1 MSQQS
6 RPPSP
11 CAGSHAPSRERGY
24 TLIELFVVIGI
35 IAIVS
40 AVAFPSFREM
50 INANR
55 LTGAAN
61 ELVASLQI
69 ARAEAI
75 RRNAR
80 VLICPSTN
88 GTTCGG
94 ANWGRHISFVD
105 VDRNGSADGGL
116 VLRDTVIDAPTQV
129 VGSPAVVAV
138 NRIVFRSDGRAR
150 GNVTAD
156 AAVLAGKISVCMAT
170 TRPANNIRDVQIG
183 SGSRI
188 SVQARSGAGACTA
201 PTDL

>member
-1 MSQQS
+1 MSQTR
-6 RPPSP
+6 RPPLPTGAPRALSR
-11 CAGSHAPSRERGY
+11 AGGY
-24 TLIELFVVIGI
+24 TLIELLVVII
-35 IAIVS
+35 IIGIVS
-40 AVAFPSFREM
+40 AIGFPAFREL

-80 VLICPSTN
+80 VVMCPSTN
-88 GTTCGG
+88 GTACGG
-94 ANWGRHISFVD
+94 ADWGRHISFVD
-105 VDRNGSADGGL
+105 ANRDGAADDAL
-116 VLRDTVIDAPTQV
+116 VLRDTTVDAPTVV
-129 VGSPAVVAV
+129 VGSPAVTAV

-156 AAVLAGKISVCMAT
+156 AAVLSGKISVCMAT
-170 TRPANNIRDVQIG
+170 TRPAINIRDVQIG

-188 SVQARSGAGACTA
+188 SVAARNGAGACGA

>member
-1 MSQQS
+1 MSQQY

-11 CAGSHAPSRERGY
+11 SAAPPVRSRAVGY
-24 TLIELFVVIGI
+24 TLVELLVVITI
-35 IAIVS
+35 IGIVS
-40 AVAFPSFREM
+40 AIAFPSFREM

-80 VLICPSTN
+80 VVICPSIN
-88 GTTCGG
+88 GTACGG
-94 ANWGRHISFVD
+94 ADWARHISFVD
-105 VDRNGSADGGL
+105 ADRNAAADDAI
-116 VLRDTVIDAPTQV
+116 VLRDTTVDAPTLV
-129 VGSPAVVAV
+129 VGSPAVTAA

-150 GNVTAD
+150 SNVTAD
-156 AAVLAGKISVCMAT
+156 AAILAGKISVCLAT
-170 TRPANNIRDVQIG
+170 TRPAANIRDVQIG

-188 SVQARSGAGACTA
+188 SVVARNGAGACAA

>member
-1 MSQQS
+1 MSQV
-6 RPPSP
+6 RHPP
-11 CAGSHAPSRERGY
+11 APAVSQPALRARGY
-24 TLIELFVVIGI
+24 TLIELLVVII
-35 IAIVS
+35 IIGVVS
-40 AVAFPSFREM
+40 AIAFPSFREL
-50 INANR
+50 INGNR

-80 VLICPSTN
+80 VVICPSAD

-94 ANWGRHISFVD
+94 ADWARHISFVD
-105 VDRNGSADGGL
+105 ADRDAAADDAL

-129 VGSPAVVAV
+129 VGSPAVTAV

-150 GNVTAD
+150 ANVTAD
-156 AAVLAGKISVCMAT
+156 AAILAGKISVCMAT
-170 TRPANNIRDVQIG
+170 ARPALNIRDVQIG

-188 SVQARSGAGACTA
+188 SVVARNGAAACGA

>member
-1 MSQQS
+1 MSQTC
-6 RPPSP
+6 RPPAPAAAPRARSR
-11 CAGSHAPSRERGY
+11 AGGY
-24 TLIELFVVIGI
+24 TLIELLVVII
-35 IAIVS
+35 IIGIVS
-40 AVAFPSFREM
+40 AIGFPAFREL

-80 VLICPSTN
+80 VVMCPSTN

-105 VDRNGSADGGL
+105 VNRDAAADDAL
-116 VLRDTVIDAPTQV
+116 VLRDTTVDAPTVV
-129 VGSPAVVAV
+129 VGSPAVTAV

-156 AAVLAGKISVCMAT
+156 ATILSGKISVCMAT
-170 TRPANNIRDVQIG
+170 TRPAVNIRDVQIG
-183 SGSRI
+183 SGSRV
-188 SVQARSGAGACTA
+188 SVVARNGAGACGA

>member
-1 MSQQS
+1 MPDAKS
-6 RPPSP
+6 R
-11 CAGSHAPSRERGY
+11 APSRDGGY
-24 TLIELFVVIGI
+24 TLLELLVVII
-35 IAIVS
+35 IIGIVS

-80 VLICPSTN
+80 VVICPSTN
-88 GTTCGG
+88 GTSCGG
-94 ANWGRHISFVD
+94 ADWGRHISFVD
-105 VDRNGSADGGL
+105 VNRDGAADDAL

-129 VGSPAVVAV
+129 LGSAAVTAV

-150 GNVTAD
+150 NNVTAD
-156 AAVLAGKISVCMAT
+156 AAVLTGKISVCQAT
-170 TRPANNIRDVQIG
+170 TRPAANIRDVQIG
-183 SGSRI
+183 SGSRV
-188 SVQARSGAGACTA
+188 SVQSRSGAGACDA
-201 PTDL
+201 PTNT

>member
-1 MSQQS
+1 MSQPY
-6 RPPSP
+6 RPTSADAGPS
-11 CAGSHAPSRERGY
+11 ARSRESGY
-24 TLIELFVVIGI
+24 TLIELLVVII
-35 IAIVS
+35 IIGIVS
-40 AVAFPSFREM
+40 AIAFPSFREM

-80 VLICPSTN
+80 VVICPSTD
-88 GTTCGG
+88 GATCAG

-105 VDRNGSADGGL
+105 ADRNGAADNAL
-116 VLRDTVIDAPTQV
+116 VLRDIVIDVPTQV

-170 TRPANNIRDVQIG
+170 TRPVNNIRDVQIG

-188 SVQARSGAGACTA
+188 SVQARSGAGACNA

>member
-1 MSQQS
+1 MRTEPLGARS
-6 RPPSP
+6 RAS
-11 CAGSHAPSRERGY
+11 GY
-24 TLIELFVVIGI
+24 TLIELLVVIII

-40 AVAFPSFREM
+40 AIAFPSLREV
-50 INANR
+50 INSNR

-80 VLICPSTN
+80 VVICPSVN
-88 GTTCGG
+88 GTACGG
-94 ANWGRHISFVD
+94 AAWGRHISFVD
-105 VDRNGSADGGL
+105 ANRDGAADGAL
-116 VLRDTVIDAPTQV
+116 VLRDTTIDGPTV
-129 VGSPAVVAV
+129 VLGSPAVTAV

-156 AAVLAGKISVCMAT
+156 AAILAGKISVCLPT
-170 TRPANNIRDVQIG
+170 TRPAVNVRDVQIG

-188 SVQARSGAGACTA
+188 SVVARNGAGACAA
-201 PTDL
+201 PTNL